1 MVTRLLKRSEL
12 PRSLPARWRCVEHG
26 GRVVAE
32 AHPRVA
38 ALVDRPVQLAVVG
51 RRRREI
57 CAWRHGKCSSPLTH
71 CVHGDPCPYCYSF
84 RRALASQRLRGS
96 LTHRPVSPHCMLQWT
111 ATAEG
116 RFGCLRPSSVII
128 TVPSLV
134 TEGPAT

>member
-71 CVHGDPCPYCYSF
+71 CVAGQDLKIQHNKW
-84 RRALASQRLRGS
+84 RKIKQQRA
-96 LTHRPVSPHCMLQWT
+96 VC
-111 ATAEG
+111 
-116 RFGCLRPSSVII
+116 
-128 TVPSLV
+128 
-134 TEGPAT
+134 